1 MAQRTKLDSLDI
13 PISDSW
19 RRLIVFA
26 KNEVPHGELS
36 IKVVNGEAV
45 EVISF
50 KRKIRLDRADALGA
64 MSNTGPD
71 VG

>member
-1 MAQRTKLDSLDI
+1 MTQRTKLDSLDI

-26 KNEVPHGELS
+26 QKEVPHGEMS

-45 EVISF
+45 EVLSF

-64 MSNTGPD
+64 MSNVGPD